1 MILLRLTS
9 LSARPLLVWTFPEL
23 IAGSMAGS
31 NPVTYDHLKLGDK
44 MIVKSKSD
52 KAAEIYEALKLVMP
66 KDLIED
72 PDTIFVVGGDG
83 FLLSAASEYGFDK
96 TYVPLN
102 AGHLGFL
109 LNDVWESKDHTLTG
123 HAVTSL
129 RERNWMVREIPTLE
143 VRLANGIIDTAIND
157 VFMERASG
165 QTARISVKVDGSC
178 LVSRMVADG
187 VIISTALG
195 STGYNYSAGGPVV
208 HPLNKNIIVTPSN
221 AHHPIFRPLV
231 LPSTTKVL
239 VSARDTEYR
248 PVRVVVD
255 GRGYEGIEEVNI
267 GFGKE
272 KLRVGYFEGH
282 NFTRR
287 LVQKILNRRD

>member
-1 MILLRLTS
+1 
-9 LSARPLLVWTFPEL
+9 
-23 IAGSMAGS
+23 
-31 NPVTYDHLKLGDK
+31 

-52 KAAEIYEALKLVMP
+52 KAAEIYEAIKLIAP
-66 KDLIED
+66 KDLAED
-72 PDTIFVVGGDG
+72 PDTILVVGGDG
-83 FLLSAASEYGFDK
+83 FLLGTAYEYGFDK
-96 TYVPLN
+96 TYIPLN

-109 LNDVWESKDHTLTG
+109 LNDVWEAGEFRLTG
-123 HAVTSL
+123 EAVTAIQTK
-129 RERNWMVREIPTLE
+129 NWMVSEIPTLE
-143 VRLANGIIDTAIND
+143 VRLANGVVETAIND

-221 AHHPIFRPLV
+221 AHHPSFRPIV
-231 LPSTTKVL
+231 LPSSTKVL

-255 GRGYEGIEEVNI
+255 GRGYEGVEEVNI

-272 KLRVGYFEGH
+272 RLRVGYFEGH
-282 NFTRR
+282 SFTRR
-287 LVQKILNRRD
+287 LVQKILNRS